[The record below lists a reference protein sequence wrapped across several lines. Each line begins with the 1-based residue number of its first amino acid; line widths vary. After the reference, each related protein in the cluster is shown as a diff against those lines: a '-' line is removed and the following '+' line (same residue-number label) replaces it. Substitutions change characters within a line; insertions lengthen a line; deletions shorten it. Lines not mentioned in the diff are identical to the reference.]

1 MTDAA
6 IGSGKPT
13 QAVILAGGLGTR
25 LLPLTAD
32 RPKPMVEVNGR
43 PFIDYLIE
51 QLREEGVEEVVLLLG
66 HMASSVERHLGDGER
81 FGIAITYSV
90 TPPEMQTL
98 GRLKTALP
106 MLEPLFLLLYC
117 DNYWPLD
124 LEVLWRRFE
133 EAQAPA
139 LVTVYRNLDHQTR
152 DNVRVDS
159 DGFVERFDPSR
170 TDPGLQGVEIGY
182 ALLDKHLF
190 EGLDDPQLPFEVA
203 LYPKLIRERKLAAHV
218 TDHRYYSIGSYERL
232 ARTEAFIAGQPTVI
246 LDRDGVLNR
255 KPPQASYVR
264 SWDEFEWITGA
275 KEAIALLT
283 QHGYRLIVVSNQA
296 GIGRG
301 VMSEEDLARVHERM
315 LAEVAES
322 RGAIEA
328 IYHCP
333 HDWNDGCECR
343 KPRPGMLLQA
353 QRDFDLNLSRVVF
366 LGDDERDAQAADAAG
381 CRSLL
386 VSSDKSLLDLAR
398 ELVSSG

>member
-1 MTDAA
+1 MTDAT
-6 IGSGKPT
+6 IRSGKPT

-43 PFIDYLIE
+43 PFIEYLIE
-51 QLREEGVEEVVLLLG
+51 QLREQGIDEVVLLLG
-66 HMASSVERHLGDGER
+66 HMASVVERHLGDGER
-81 FGIAITYSV
+81 FGIAISYSV

-98 GRLKTALP
+98 GRLKIALP

-124 LEVLWRRFE
+124 LEALWRRYE

-152 DNVRVDS
+152 DNVRVDPA
-159 DGFVERFDPSR
+159 GFVERFDPSR
-170 TDPGLQGVEIGY
+170 TDPELQGVEIGY
-182 ALLDKHLF
+182 ALLDKQLF
-190 EGLDDPQLPFEVA
+190 EGLDDPQLPFEAA
-203 LYPKLIRERKLAAHV
+203 LYPKLIRERNLAAHL

-232 ARTEAFIAGQPTVI
+232 ARTEAFMAGQPTVI

-255 KPPQASYVR
+255 KPAQASYVR
-264 SWDEFEWITGA
+264 SWEEFEWITGA

-333 HDWNDGCECR
+333 HDWNEGCECR

-386 VSSDKSLLDLAR
+386 VSADKSLLDLAR

>member
-1 MTDAA
+1 MDAT
-6 IGSGKPT
+6 IRSGKPT
-13 QAVILAGGLGTR
+13 QAVVLAGGLGTR

-43 PFIDYLIE
+43 PFLEYLIE
-51 QLREEGVEEVVLLLG
+51 QLRDQGIEEVVLLLG
-66 HMASSVERHLGDGER
+66 HMASVVERHFGDGES
-81 FGIAITYSV
+81 FGVAITYSV
-90 TPPEMQTL
+90 TPPELQTL
-98 GRLKTALP
+98 GRLQAAR
-106 MLEPLFLLLYC
+106 PLLAPVFLLMYC

-124 LEVLWRRFE
+124 LETLWRRFD
-133 EAQAPA
+133 EAQTPA
-139 LVTVYRNLDHQTR
+139 LVTVYRNFDHYTK

-159 DGFVERFDPSR
+159 AGFVERFDPSR
-170 TDPGLQGVEIGY
+170 TEPGLQGVEIGY
-182 ALLDKHLF
+182 ALLQRQL
-190 EGLDDPQLPFEVA
+190 LDELNDQDLPFEVA
-203 LYPKLIRERKLAAHV
+203 LYPKLVGEHKLAAYL

-232 ARTEAFIAGQPTVI
+232 ARTESFLAGQPTVI

-255 KPPQASYVR
+255 KPAQACYVR
-264 SWDEFEWITGA
+264 SWDEFEWISGA
-275 KEAIALLT
+275 KEALALLT

-301 VMSEEDLARVHERM
+301 VMSEDDLARVHARM
-315 LAEVAES
+315 LADVAES
-322 RGAIEA
+322 HGAIEA

-353 QRDFDLNLSRVVF
+353 QRDFDLDLSRVVF

-386 VSSDKSLLDLAR
+386 VSPDRSLLDLAQQM
-398 ELVSSG
+398 VASV

>member
-6 IGSGKPT
+6 IRSGKPT

-43 PFIDYLIE
+43 PFVEYLIE
-51 QLREEGVEEVVLLLG
+51 QLREQGIDEVVLLLG
-66 HMASSVERHLGDGER
+66 HMASAVERHLGDGER

-90 TPPEMQTL
+90 TPAEMQTL
-98 GRLKTALP
+98 GRLNTALP

-124 LEVLWRRFE
+124 LEVLWRRYE
-133 EAQAPA
+133 DAQAPA

-159 DGFVERFDPSR
+159 AGFVERFDPSR
-170 TDPGLQGVEIGY
+170 TDPELQGVEIGY
-182 ALLDKHLF
+182 ALLDKQLF
-190 EGLDDPQLPFEVA
+190 EGLDDPQLPFEAA
-203 LYPKLIRERKLAAHV
+203 LYPKLIREHKLAAHL

-232 ARTEAFIAGQPTVI
+232 ARTEAFMAGQPTVI

-255 KPPQASYVR
+255 KPAQASYVR
-264 SWDEFEWITGA
+264 SWEEFEWITGA

-301 VMSEEDLARVHERM
+301 VMSEEDLARVHARM

-386 VSSDKSLLDLAR
+386 VSSDRSLLDLAR
-398 ELVSSG
+398 ELVSVG